1 MIHAPLFPPGSLV
14 RGDFSLSRPSADR
27 RLGAQ
32 PLPAPPEVSRL
43 RLLSAACGGGGSD
56 TNVELYFVDDT
67 YAYTDPTERGV
78 YVSAMCSELAAS
90 AVKVSVFEE
99 SAMQDGTV
107 SFVRGE
113 V

>member
-1 MIHAPLFPPGSLV
+1 MESSSLPGRHAPRAF
-14 RGDFSLSRPSADR
+14 
-27 RLGAQ
+27 
-32 PLPAPPEVSRL
+32 
-43 RLLSAACGGGGSD
+43 SAACGGGGSD

>member
-1 MIHAPLFPPGSLV
+1 MKKLTSVLLALALVLSL
-14 RGDFSLSRPSADR
+14 
-27 RLGAQ
+27 
-32 PLPAPPEVSRL
+32 
-43 RLLSAACGGGGSD
+43 AACGGGGSD